1 MKLEIYCAM
10 CGKETVIEINKR
22 GLDPKITLRKLIQ
35 DINWIVEINGAHFD
49 IYCSKKCAK

>member
-1 MKLEIYCAM
+1 MKLEIDCAM
-10 CGKETVIEINKR
+10 CGRETVIEINES
-22 GLDPKITLRKLIQ
+22 GLDPKITLRKLIE